1 MGLKKV
7 GLKIKFPFRE
17 DILFPRIS
25 TIGQSLW
32 DNQKRK
38 KILQNIVKR
47 HLEFLIK
54 QNHPKRTRKTEK
66 VPVQRVKIKI
76 KLNLIIIYYQPS
88 LNIQF

>member
-1 MGLKKV
+1 MVGLKKV

-47 HLEFLIK
+47 HLEVLIK
-54 QNHPKRTRKTEK
+54 QDPPQKNEK
-66 VPVQRVKIKI
+66 NGKSSSPEGKNKD
-76 KLNLIIIYYQPS
+76 KA
-88 LNIQF
+88 